1 MRTLVC
7 PGCKDEENWL
17 ELKAVVYQWNRL
29 IWSICKVP
37 ELPTVKKTKA
47 PPSRNAQPSGRENSA
62 KKQNRVKGIISGE
75 VLRGG
80 K

>member
-1 MRTLVC
+1 MWSVC
-7 PGCKDEENWL
+7 
-17 ELKAVVYQWNRL
+17 R
-29 IWSICKVP
+29 VP
-37 ELPTVKKTKA
+37 ELPPLKKTKA

-62 KKQNRVKGIISGE
+62 KKQNRGKEIISGE